1 MMPSARTLLSK
12 PRLGS
17 TVSISVLTQRPMT
30 KASASQTSAASTW
43 GMASAMVLSMA
54 VAGSEIAEI
63 CRICSAPMAAK
74 MMMTAETVTPTAVAI
89 ELRAGAAPSL
99 ATPLSSTATGASPM
113 LKPARPTSRS
123 RLSAPS
129 AASMT
134 WRTIRARISPAKK
147 NKPAPSR
154 RGRKA
159 NTSLVSA
166 VTGVSTPDRPSGCS
180 AAISPTS
187 HTSQ

>member
-1 MMPSARTLLSK
+1 MPSARTLLSK

-17 TVSISVLTQRPMT
+17 TVSISVLTHRPMR
-30 KASASQTSAASTW
+30 KAIASHTSAASTR
-43 GMASAMVLSMA
+43 GMARAMVLSIA
-54 VAGSEIAEI
+54 VAGSEIAAI
-63 CRICSAPMAAK
+63 CRIWSAPMAAK
-74 MMMTAETVTPTAVAI
+74 MMIDRRHGDAD
-89 ELRAGAAPSL
+89 RAGDRAARRGDAFAA
-99 ATPLSSTATGASPM
+99 ATPVSSTATGGFAELS
-113 LKPARPTSRS
+113 PARPTSRS

-147 NKPAPSR
+147 NSPAPSR

-159 NTSLVSA
+159 NTSLVML